1 MYYQGNITSLAS
13 NEIFVFGSNL
23 RGVHGAGAAK
33 YARDNFS
40 AELGRGY
47 GFTGQC
53 YALPTK
59 DFNIKTM
66 DLDSIQIYVKDF
78 IRAASEFP
86 DYRFVVT
93 KVGCGLAG
101 YTDKDIAP
109 MFKDAPSNCI
119 FHLDWMPYLER
130 TE

>member
-1 MYYQGNITSLAS
+1 MYYQGNITTLNS

-23 RGVHGAGAAK
+23 KGVHGAGAAK
-33 YARDNFS
+33 YARDNFR

-47 GFTGQC
+47 GFTGEC

-59 DFNIKTM
+59 DHNIRTM
-66 DLDSIQIYVKDF
+66 ALDSIGIYINDF

-86 DYRFVVT
+86 DYRFMVT

-101 YTDKDIAP
+101 YSDGDIAP
-109 MFKDAPSNCI
+109 MFKDSPPNCV
-119 FHLDWMPYLER
+119 FHSDWMPYLER
-130 TE
+130 TA